1 MLISIGESHAAKH
14 QRIRVD
20 RVAIYDPDRCGL
32 RVLADGLGLE
42 GLDPLFQTSRGDAM
56 NIDKKLA
63 HFVLQTGL
71 LATFKSRPRDSYRS
85 AKRLYAPVP
94 KAAGGWGRKN
104 NPDLWRIHV

>member
-20 RVAIYDPDRCGL
+20 HVAIYDPDRCGL

-71 LATFKSRPRDSYRS
+71 LATFKSRPRDSYRVCETS
-85 AKRLYAPVP
+85 VCACAKG
-94 KAAGGWGRKN
+94 GGWLGPKE
-104 NPDLWRIHV
+104 

>member
-20 RVAIYDPDRCGL
+20 HVGIYDPDRCGL

-71 LATFKSRPRDSYRS
+71 LAAFKSRPRDSLNR
-85 AKRLYAPVP
+85 RGFD
-94 KAAGGWGRKN
+94 AASFFEK
-104 NPDLWRIHV
+104 DADYVEA